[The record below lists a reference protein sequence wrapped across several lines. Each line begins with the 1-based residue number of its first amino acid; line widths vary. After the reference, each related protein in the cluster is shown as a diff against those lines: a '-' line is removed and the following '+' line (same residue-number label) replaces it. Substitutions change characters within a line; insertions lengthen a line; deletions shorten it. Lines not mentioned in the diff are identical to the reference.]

1 MTLPSLS
8 DRLFLPIAVLAVAGF
23 VWLALQLRPIGQN
36 PVVTE
41 DLFVMEGAALA
52 QLIPG
57 PGTQSIFDPASPGG
71 PTARAI
77 ATASLDAA
85 GHLSAGVGAVV
96 AGAFEEAVI
105 GETIEV
111 SFELRAVDPE
121 QTSIG
126 IGYFVVGDGDTG
138 WRRVPVSPG
147 FERVTL
153 RHTIPENAPRGNND
167 WVGLWPDPEGGGRA
181 IIVRRI
187 EVRILS
193 EGGAG

>member
-8 DRLFLPIAVLAVAGF
+8 DRFFLPLAVLAAAGF
-23 VWLALQLRPIGQN
+23 IWLALQLRPVGQN
-36 PVVTE
+36 PVITA

-71 PTARAI
+71 PTARTT

-85 GHLSAGVGAVV
+85 GHLSAGVGAVI

-111 SFELRAVDPE
+111 SFELRAADPE
-121 QTSIG
+121 QTSAR

-138 WRRVPVSPG
+138 WRTVPVSPR
-147 FERVTL
+147 FERVSL
-153 RHTIPENAPRGNND
+153 RHAIPENAPRGNND
-167 WVGLWPDPEGGGRA
+167 WVGLWPDPDGGGRA
-181 IIVRRI
+181 VIVRRI

-193 EGGAG
+193 DSEPV